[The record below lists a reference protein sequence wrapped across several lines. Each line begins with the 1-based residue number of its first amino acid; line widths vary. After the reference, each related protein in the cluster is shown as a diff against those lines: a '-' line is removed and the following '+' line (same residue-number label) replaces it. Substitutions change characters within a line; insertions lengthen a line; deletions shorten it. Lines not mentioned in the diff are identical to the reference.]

1 MNVYTGST
9 PSRNYKVFKNV
20 EEALEEVEK
29 YKSPSGNSINE
40 AIIKSI
46 RLYEKYI

>member
-20 EEALEEVEK
+20 EEALKEVEE
-29 YKSPSGNSINE
+29 YKKKTIY
-40 AIIKSI
+40 IILKI
-46 RLYEKYI
+46 